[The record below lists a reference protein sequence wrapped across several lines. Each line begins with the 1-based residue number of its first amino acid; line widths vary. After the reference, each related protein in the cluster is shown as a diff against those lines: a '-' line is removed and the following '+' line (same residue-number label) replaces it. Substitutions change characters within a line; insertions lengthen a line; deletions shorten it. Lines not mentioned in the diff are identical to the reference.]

1 MDVENNVCN
10 FAKMRIGMTAKRL
23 FMPLVFAAA
32 LFLSGITA
40 SAQCMV
46 SDKVIRIIPFFGKG
60 DSMIYS
66 REHLSMTIV
75 GTDTTITRH
84 LKEEFQLVCKKA
96 SDKKGYV
103 LEETALK
110 ITDLSQNADDKNK
123 EMEQVITEALNLS
136 LEGMK
141 VEFSID
147 PYGTNLKVE
156 NPDKVA
162 AEFQKRVSDS
172 WDIFASKYPLLG
184 TVMSKDVFAGI
195 FKNLTGT
202 PELLLNNFEE
212 MVQLFELHGNEYEYE
227 VAKTVPLDSPE
238 YTRPGKVEFIA
249 LDVPNEGQPKQN
261 YDDYKFVM
269 FSESYQDAVTATLAK
284 LSEKY
289 GQEIKRDQLQAILGD
304 KMPSGEIV
312 VQEHMENEYFND
324 GWPKELTYFI
334 KSSSNLETSIEVS
347 YITWEERDIK

>member
-1 MDVENNVCN
+1 
-10 FAKMRIGMTAKRL
+10 MTAKRL
-23 FMPLVFAAA
+23 FMPLVFAAL
-32 LFLSGITA
+32 LFMNGLSV

-46 SDKVIRIIPFFGKG
+46 TDKVIRIVPFFGKG

-66 REHLSMTIV
+66 REHLTMTVV

-110 ITDLSQNADDKNK
+110 ITDLSQNADDNNK
-123 EMEQVITEALNLS
+123 EMKQVITEALNQS

-172 WDIFASKYPLLG
+172 WDNFAIKYPLMG
-184 TVMSKDVFAGI
+184 TVMSKDVIAGI
-195 FKNLTGT
+195 FKNLIGT

-212 MVQLFELHGNEYEYE
+212 MVQLFYLHGNEYEYE

-249 LDVPNEGQPKQN
+249 LDVPNEGQPKQD

-284 LSEKY
+284 LSEIY
-289 GQEIKRDQLQAILGD
+289 GQEVKQDQLQAILGD
-304 KMPSGEIV
+304 KMPSGELV